1 MKRNEIKKYLLE
13 NKGATLTADTLEP
26 SQEKKGF
33 MVSLYG
39 TEIQEKYIEKVID
52 RIEERAEQLKNN
64 NKKGLFVGVWLYD
77 GIWYIDTS
85 RNIKSRKK
93 AIYYGE
99 KQKQIAIYNLENGE
113 EIKLKYEKIKYYT
126 MYRVI
131 KDEQENIINEIPI
144 KQYDNIKD
152 IEKDLKMKSNCIYKD
167 IKRHSLID
175 NKYLLYI
182 DYMLKSEY
190 DLTA

>member
-1 MKRNEIKKYLLE
+1 MKKNEIKKYLLE
-13 NKGATLTADTLEP
+13 NKGATLRADTLEP
-26 SQEKKGF
+26 SQEKNGY

-39 TEIQEKYIEKVID
+39 TEIQEKDIEKVID

-64 NKKGLFVGVWLYD
+64 NKKGLFVGVWLYN

>member
-39 TEIQEKYIEKVID
+39 TEIQEKDIEKVID